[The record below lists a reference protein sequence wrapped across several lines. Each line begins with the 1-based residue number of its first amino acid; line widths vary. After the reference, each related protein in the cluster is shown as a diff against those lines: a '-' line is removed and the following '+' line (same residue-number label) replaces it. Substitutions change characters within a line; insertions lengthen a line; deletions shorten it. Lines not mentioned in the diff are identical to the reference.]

1 MVPRAGLNRPGLAGC
16 PPAETWEMEKLS
28 LQSEREATR
37 RRYEALSEGS
47 ADLLQ
52 VPRDSQSLDLV
63 PEDGMRH
70 AGSLALDARLRQI
83 DEALHR
89 IRTGRYGLCTSCGI
103 EISRVRLE
111 GDLATQYCQVCQ
123 SESESNR

>member
-1 MVPRAGLNRPGLAGC
+1 VVLRVGLSRRGLAGR
-16 PPAETWEMEKLS
+16 PPAEIWEMEKRS

-37 RRYEALSEGS
+37 RHYEALSEGS
-47 ADLLQ
+47 ADLAQ

-63 PEDGMRH
+63 REDGLRQ

-89 IRTGRYGLCTSCGI
+89 IRTGRFGLCTSCGL
-103 EISRVRLE
+103 EISRARLE
-111 GDLATQYCQVCQ
+111 EDLATQYCQVCQ
-123 SESESNR
+123 SESESNS